1 MAVIDF
7 VVAVVA
13 VVLVLAVSVGPY
25 LTSIYGSV
33 NENEIKLIIGWNVG
47 WKGFSLL
54 EVDVN

>member
-7 VVAVVA
+7 VVVAVV

-47 WKGFSLL
+47 
-54 EVDVN
+54 